1 MTLVRDDVAV
11 RRVGALRRAVLASG
25 LLACAASPALAGPAR
40 VQGEGIA
47 SFYGRS
53 EHGGPTASGERFNM
67 HAMTAAHRTAPL
79 GSRLKVTNL
88 RNGKSVVVRIN
99 DRGPFI
105 RGRIIDL
112 SHAAADSLGFV
123 GAGLTRV
130 AIETTEAGS
139 EDAATRVA
147 TASEP
152 EATGSTPAQGKSRRI
167 TVAAAEIK
175 PILSDAD
182 RLMIARTAIDG
193 R

>member
-25 LLACAASPALAGPAR
+25 LLACAASPAFAGPAR

-88 RNGKSVVVRIN
+88 RNGKSVVVRVN
-99 DRGPFI
+99 DRGPFV

-139 EDAATRVA
+139 DDGATRVA
-147 TASEP
+147 AASEP
-152 EATGSTPAQGKSRRI
+152 ETTGSTPAQGKNRRI

-182 RLMIARTAIDG
+182 RLMIARTATDG